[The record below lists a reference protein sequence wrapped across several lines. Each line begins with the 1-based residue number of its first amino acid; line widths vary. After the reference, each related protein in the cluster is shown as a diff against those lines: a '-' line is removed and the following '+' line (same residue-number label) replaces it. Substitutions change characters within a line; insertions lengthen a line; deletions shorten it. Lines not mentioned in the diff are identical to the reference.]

1 MLWFEVKGGLKAGK
15 KLMDNIK
22 LWSLAENLGSVESL
36 ITHPV
41 TMTHADVEPAE
52 RARVG
57 IIDGL
62 VRASVGLEDTDDLID
77 ALASRARP
85 GLDAMS
91 DFLKFDT
98 LSLHAG
104 QTVDP
109 VFGARAAPI
118 YQTTSYVFPDT
129 DTASSIF
136 NLERGGHAY
145 SRITNPTVGVL
156 EQRIAALEGGSAAV
170 CTSSG
175 MAATFCAIT
184 AILSQGDHIVASTQM
199 YGGNI
204 SLMKNTLPRFG
215 ITTTFV
221 DPTDIDAFRDAIQDN
236 TKLIYGELIGN
247 PGLDI
252 LDLEAIAKIG
262 AEHHIPFMVD
272 ATFNTPYL
280 CRCLDYGANM
290 TIHSVTKWMG
300 GHGTAI
306 GGVVVDGGNFDWG
319 ATDKYPTITAPYAPF
334 SGINFWEEFGPSA
347 FATRIRAEAMRDI
360 GPSMAPMNAFLLL
373 QGIETLSLRMDRH
386 LSNTAAMLEFL
397 QSTSRSS
404 GSITR
409 ACRSTR
415 SHALATEIPAQ
426 GCRLDRQFR
435 RQGWPRCRQGFHR
448 KHRTRIASCE
458 CRRRQDAG
466 HSSGHDHAFAHR
478 CRGTACSGHNRRH
491 DAPVGR
497 ARRHRRTSRQISNS
511 AFVPQNELSKA

>member
-1 MLWFEVKGGLKAGK
+1 
-15 KLMDNIK
+15 
-22 LWSLAENLGSVESL
+22 
-36 ITHPV
+36 
-41 TMTHADVEPAE
+41 MT
-52 RARVG
+52 
-57 IIDGL
+57 
-62 VRASVGLEDTDDLID
+62 
-77 ALASRARP
+77 
-85 GLDAMS
+85 
-91 DFLKFDT
+91 DFLNFDT

-104 QTVDP
+104 QIVDP
-109 VFGARAAPI
+109 EFGARAAPI

-184 AILSQGDHIVASTQM
+184 AILSQGDHIVASSQM

-221 DPTDIDAFRDAIQDN
+221 DPTDNDAFRAAIQDN
-236 TKLIYGELIGN
+236 TKLIYGELVGN

-262 AEHHIPFMVD
+262 ADHHIPLMVD

-280 CRCLDYGANM
+280 CRCFDYGANI

-319 ATDKYPTITAPYAPF
+319 ASDKYPTITEPYAPF
-334 SGINFWEEFGPSA
+334 SGINLWEEFGPSA

-360 GPSMAPMNAFLLL
+360 GPTMAPMNAFLLL
-373 QGIETLSLRMDRH
+373 QGIETLSLRMDKH
-386 LSNTAAMLEFL
+386 LSNTAAMLEYL
-397 QSTSRSS
+397 QGHDQVTWVNHPSLPEHSS
-404 GSITR
+404 HELAKKYLPKGAGSIV
-409 ACRSTR
+409 SFGV
-415 SHALATEIPAQ
+415 Q
-426 GCRLDRQFR
+426 GGR
-435 RQGWPRCRQGFHR
+435 
-448 KHRTRIASCE
+448 
-458 CRRRQDAG
+458 DAG
-466 HSSGHDHAFAHR
+466 KAFIENTELCSHLANVGDAKTLVIHPATTTHSR
-478 CRGTACSGHNRRH
+478 I
-491 DAPVGR
+491 DADALVAAGITDDMVRLSVGLEDVKDIKADFELGFR
-497 ARRHRRTSRQISNS
+497 AAKRISK
-511 AFVPQNELSKA
+511 V

>member
-1 MLWFEVKGGLKAGK
+1 
-15 KLMDNIK
+15 
-22 LWSLAENLGSVESL
+22 
-36 ITHPV
+36 
-41 TMTHADVEPAE
+41 MT
-52 RARVG
+52 
-57 IIDGL
+57 
-62 VRASVGLEDTDDLID
+62 
-77 ALASRARP
+77 
-85 GLDAMS
+85 
-91 DFLKFDT
+91 DFLNFDT

-104 QTVDP
+104 QIVDP
-109 VFGARAAPI
+109 EFGARAAPI

-184 AILSQGDHIVASTQM
+184 AILSQGDHIVASSQM

-221 DPTDIDAFRDAIQDN
+221 DPTDNDAFRAAIQDN
-236 TKLIYGELIGN
+236 TKLIYGELVGN

-262 AEHHIPFMVD
+262 ADHHIPLMVD

-280 CRCLDYGANM
+280 CRCFDYGANI

-300 GHGTAI
+300 GHGTGI
-306 GGVVVDGGNFDWG
+306 GGVVVDGGNFNWG
-319 ATDKYPTITAPYAPF
+319 ASDKYPTITEPYAPF

-360 GPSMAPMNAFLLL
+360 GPTMAPMNAFLLL
-373 QGIETLSLRMDRH
+373 QGIETLSLRMDKH
-386 LSNTAAMLEFL
+386 LSNTAAMLEYL
-397 QSTSRSS
+397 QGHDQVTWVNHPSLPEHSS
-404 GSITR
+404 HELAKKYLPKGAGSIV
-409 ACRSTR
+409 SFGV
-415 SHALATEIPAQ
+415 Q
-426 GCRLDRQFR
+426 GGR
-435 RQGWPRCRQGFHR
+435 
-448 KHRTRIASCE
+448 
-458 CRRRQDAG
+458 DAG
-466 HSSGHDHAFAHR
+466 KAFIENTELCSHLANVGDAKTLVIHPATTTHSR
-478 CRGTACSGHNRRH
+478 I
-491 DAPVGR
+491 DADALVAAGITDDMVRLSVGLEDVKDIKADFELGFR
-497 ARRHRRTSRQISNS
+497 AAKRISK
-511 AFVPQNELSKA
+511 V

>member
-1 MLWFEVKGGLKAGK
+1 MSKFYEFE
-15 KLMDNIK
+15 
-22 LWSLAENLGSVESL
+22 
-36 ITHPV
+36 
-41 TMTHADVEPAE
+41 
-52 RARVG
+52 
-57 IIDGL
+57 
-62 VRASVGLEDTDDLID
+62 
-77 ALASRARP
+77 
-85 GLDAMS
+85 
-91 DFLKFDT
+91 T

-109 VFGARAAPI
+109 EFGARAAPI

-184 AILSQGDHIVASTQM
+184 AILGQGDHIVASSQM

-215 ITTTFV
+215 ITATFV
-221 DPTDIDAFRDAIQDN
+221 DPTDIDGFRSSMQEN

-252 LDLEAIAKIG
+252 LDLEAIAAIG
-262 AEHHIPFMVD
+262 AEHHVPFMVD

-280 CRCLDYGANM
+280 CRCFDFGANM

-300 GHGTAI
+300 GHGAAI

-319 ATDKYPTITAPYAPF
+319 ASDKYPTITVPYAPF
-334 SGINFWEEFGPSA
+334 QGINFWEEFGPSA

-360 GPSMAPMNAFLLL
+360 GPSMSPMNAFLLL
-373 QGIETLSLRMDRH
+373 QGIETLPLRMERH
-386 LSNTAAMLEFL
+386 RENTEAMLDYL
-397 QSTSRSS
+397 RNHDQVSWISHPSLPSHSS
-404 GSITR
+404 HELAKKYLPKGAGSIVSFGVKGGREAGKAFIEAVELASHLANVGDAKTLIIHPATTTHSRIDAEALVAAGITEDMIRLSVGLESVNDLKADFENGFR
-409 ACRSTR
+409 AAKRV
-415 SHALATEIPAQ
+415 
-426 GCRLDRQFR
+426 
-435 RQGWPRCRQGFHR
+435 
-448 KHRTRIASCE
+448 
-458 CRRRQDAG
+458 AG
-466 HSSGHDHAFAHR
+466 A
-478 CRGTACSGHNRRH
+478 
-491 DAPVGR
+491 
-497 ARRHRRTSRQISNS
+497 
-511 AFVPQNELSKA
+511 

>member
-1 MLWFEVKGGLKAGK
+1 
-15 KLMDNIK
+15 
-22 LWSLAENLGSVESL
+22 
-36 ITHPV
+36 
-41 TMTHADVEPAE
+41 
-52 RARVG
+52 
-57 IIDGL
+57 
-62 VRASVGLEDTDDLID
+62 
-77 ALASRARP
+77 
-85 GLDAMS
+85 MS
-91 DFLKFDT
+91 DFLNFDT

-104 QTVDP
+104 QIVDP

-156 EQRIAALEGGSAAV
+156 EQRIAALEGGAAAV

-184 AILSQGDHIVASTQM
+184 AILSQGDHIVASSQM

-221 DPTDIDAFRDAIQDN
+221 DPTDIDAFSKAIQDN
-236 TKLIYGELIGN
+236 TRLIYGELIGN

-252 LDLEAIAKIG
+252 LDLEAIAKIA
-262 AEHHIPFMVD
+262 AEQHIPFMVD

-280 CRCLDYGANM
+280 CRCLDYGANI

-319 ATDKYPTITAPYAPF
+319 ASDKYPTITEPYAPF

-360 GPSMAPMNAFLLL
+360 GPMMAPMNAFLLL

-397 QSTSRSS
+397 QGHEQVSWVSHPSLPQHSS
-404 GSITR
+404 HELAKKYLPRGAGSIVSFGVKGGR
-409 ACRSTR
+409 
-415 SHALATEIPAQ
+415 
-426 GCRLDRQFR
+426 
-435 RQGWPRCRQGFHR
+435 
-448 KHRTRIASCE
+448 
-458 CRRRQDAG
+458 DAG
-466 HSSGHDHAFAHR
+466 KAFIENTELASHLANVGDAKTLVIHPATTTHSR
-478 CRGTACSGHNRRH
+478 I
-491 DAPVGR
+491 DAEALLAAGISDDMVRLSVGLEDVKDIKADFELGLR
-497 ARRHRRTSRQISNS
+497 AAKRI
-511 AFVPQNELSKA
+511 SKA